1 MALSSL
7 LLAGRGSAMTSFFSA
22 AYLVVFLPVCL
33 VIFSILPERLKKYFL
48 LAADCAFFWLISGK
62 LLVYLLLTALSM
74 HYFGLW
80 LDRVQNETQ
89 LLLAQTEKAERKT
102 VRKRQQAVQH
112 RILLLAVILHIGVL
126 FAFKYSGFAAT
137 NVNTLLAHLHIPVQ
151 LVIPKYVMPIGISFF
166 TLQALSYIVD
176 VQRGV
181 TKADTNL
188 LRLTLFISFFPQIVE
203 GPICR
208 YDQTAQQLWNVK
220 AITYSNLSL
229 GLQRIAFGMMKK
241 VVIADRLNPLVKN
254 VFNNYTDFDGGVIA
268 LAAVCYTVQLY
279 MDFSGS
285 MDAVAGT
292 AQIFGIVM
300 PENFRQP
307 FFSKTISEFWK
318 RWHIT
323 LGTWLKDYVFYPVVT
338 LKPMEKLTSAA
349 RKKLGNHYGPL
360 LASGVALFCVWFCN
374 GLWHGAAWSYLF
386 FGMYHFVLIL
396 GGNIIAPPVRAVNA
410 RLHIRAESFPYRL
423 LQMLR
428 TTVLVIIG
436 ELFFRANGLRAGM
449 QMFRTMITS
458 LSFSGINAALLK
470 ALGINSADLIIV
482 AVTLLIVFVVGLLH
496 EKGRSVRTW
505 LAGKPVVLRWAVL
518 YALILFIVIFG
529 AYGNGYTP
537 VAPMYAQ
544 F

>member
-89 LLLAQTEKAERKT
+89 LLLAQVDRAERKSI
-102 VRKRQQAVQH
+102 RKRQQSVQR
-112 RILLLAVILHIGVL
+112 RIVLLAVVLHIGVL
-126 FAFKYSGFAAT
+126 FAFKYSGFAAS
-137 NVNTLLAHLHIPVQ
+137 NINTLLAHLHIPVQ

-436 ELFFRANGLRAGM
+436 ELFFRANGLRAGLH
-449 QMFRTMITS
+449 MFRTMITS

-470 ALGINSADLIIV
+470 TLGINSADLIIV

>member
-1 MALSSL
+1 MELSSL
-7 LLAGRGSAMTSFFSA
+7 FLAGKGSALTSFFSTA
-22 AYLVVFLPVCL
+22 FLVVFLPFCL
-33 VIFSILPERLKKYFL
+33 VVYSLMPRRGKKYFL

-80 LDRVQNETQ
+80 LDKIQSETK

-126 FAFKYSGFAAT
+126 FALKYSGFAAT

-151 LVIPKYVMPIGISFF
+151 LAIPKYVMPIGISFF

-208 YDQTAQQLWNVK
+208 YDQTAQQLWDAK
-220 AITYSNLSL
+220 PITYENLTL
-229 GLQRIAFGMMKK
+229 GLQRIAYGMMKK
-241 VVIADRLNPLVKN
+241 IIIADRLNPLVRN

-285 MDAVAGT
+285 MDAVTGT
-292 AQIFGIVM
+292 AQILGVTM

-323 LGTWLKDYVFYPVVT
+323 LGTWFKDYVFYPVVT
-338 LKPMEKLTSAA
+338 LKPLEKLTSAA
-349 RKKLGNHYGPL
+349 RKRLGNHYGPL
-360 LASGVALFCVWFCN
+360 RRALLRVVLQRSLARCRVELSLFRHVP
-374 GLWHGAAWSYLF
+374 LRVDPRRQHHRPAGAGRQRAAAHPRREL
-386 FGMYHFVLIL
+386 
-396 GGNIIAPPVRAVNA
+396 PVPSAADAAHDGAGHHRRAVFPCKRPA
-410 RLHIRAESFPYRL
+410 CRYADVPHHGHRICIPRL
-423 LQMLR
+423 
-428 TTVLVIIG
+428 
-436 ELFFRANGLRAGM
+436 
-449 QMFRTMITS
+449 
-458 LSFSGINAALLK
+458 
-470 ALGINSADLIIV
+470 
-482 AVTLLIVFVVGLLH
+482 
-496 EKGRSVRTW
+496 
-505 LAGKPVVLRWAVL
+505 
-518 YALILFIVIFG
+518 
-529 AYGNGYTP
+529 
-537 VAPMYAQ
+537 
-544 F
+544 

>member
-89 LLLAQTEKAERKT
+89 LLLAQVDRAERKSI
-102 VRKRQQAVQH
+102 RKRQQSVQR
-112 RILLLAVILHIGVL
+112 RIVLLAVVLHIGVL
-126 FAFKYSGFAAT
+126 FAFKYSGFAAS
-137 NVNTLLAHLHIPVQ
+137 NINTLLAHLHIPVQ

-166 TLQALSYIVD
+166 TLQALSYIAD

-436 ELFFRANGLRAGM
+436 ELFFRANGLRAGLH
-449 QMFRTMITS
+449 MFRTMITS

-470 ALGINSADLIIV
+470 TLGINSADLIIV

-518 YALILFIVIFG
+518 YALILFIVVFG

>member
-89 LLLAQTEKAERKT
+89 LLLAQVDRAERKSI
-102 VRKRQQAVQH
+102 RKRQQSVQR
-112 RILLLAVILHIGVL
+112 RIVLLAVVLHIGVL
-126 FAFKYSGFAAT
+126 FAFKYSGFAAS
-137 NVNTLLAHLHIPVQ
+137 NINTLLAHLHIPVQ

-436 ELFFRANGLRAGM
+436 ELFFRANGLRAGLH
-449 QMFRTMITS
+449 MFRTMITS

-470 ALGINSADLIIV
+470 TLGINSADLIIV

-518 YALILFIVIFG
+518 YALILFIVVFG